1 MLGASLLDTG
11 LLSKYHVR
19 FVGPALIRRSRGAL
33 SAAAITLVER
43 RPAESWGN
51 QVQEYVVVLDAR
63 DPDDAVARVR
73 SVIEGDGF
81 YKGFE
86 PVIPSS

>member
-1 MLGASLLDTG
+1 MDTG
-11 LLSKYHVR
+11 ILSKYYVR
-19 FVGPALIRRSRGAL
+19 FVGPELIRRSRGAL

-73 SVIEGDGF
+73 RVIEGDGF
-81 YKGFE
+81 YKGFQ
-86 PVIPSS
+86 PAIAPS